1 LCLAV
6 LDLHWNRVRVLG
18 RLRLQTKV
26 LLMQIGIVVLVAA
39 LMSGAVISVL
49 ARVAGQQS
57 GERVLGIARTVAL
70 MPAVRD
76 AFNAPDPAAIIQ
88 PLAESVRQAAGVS
101 FVVVANRDLI
111 RYSHPNPELIGK
123 SLEDPP
129 LPYGAIA
136 EDDARALRGESFLV
150 EEDGSLGR
158 SIRAKVPLYADD
170 GSVIG
175 EVSVGV
181 GIERSQDILWS
192 HLSEV
197 AGAVALALLLGS
209 AISYLVARHI
219 KGQMLGLEP
228 AEIASL
234 FEQREAM
241 LQGIREGV
249 LAVDRAGLIT
259 VVNEEA
265 RRLLEIPQGVEGWP
279 IQEVIPESGL
289 PRVLRSGAAEA
300 DQSTYI
306 NGRAIVVSRV
316 AVRIRGRVVGA
327 IATFRD
333 QTELEEL
340 ARELQGARTSADTL
354 RAQAHEFA
362 NKLHTI
368 AGMLEL
374 GWHDEAVAYIT
385 GATRQQ
391 QEWLDELPRRIGD
404 PAVAALLIGKA
415 SVASERGITFSLS
428 PESQLEAH
436 DGLGDVLATIVGNL
450 VENAFDAVEG
460 QPRREVRVHL
470 VDREGDIHL
479 EVRDSGPGVPP
490 ALAARIFE
498 AGYSTKATS
507 AGQRGIGLALV
518 KRLVTQHA
526 GEVSVRTNGG
536 AVFTVRLPRWAST
549 AIHRNGKAQSA
560 P

>member
-1 LCLAV
+1 
-6 LDLHWNRVRVLG
+6 VRFLG

-39 LMSGAVISVL
+39 LMSGAIVSVL
-49 ARVAGQQS
+49 ARVAEQQS
-57 GERVLGIARTVAL
+57 GERVLGIAHTVAL
-70 MPAVRD
+70 MPAVRE
-76 AFNAPDPAAIIQ
+76 AFSSPDPPALIQ

-111 RYSHPNPELIGK
+111 RYSHPNPDLIGK

-129 LPYGAIA
+129 LPDGATP
-136 EDDARALRGESFLV
+136 EHDARALGGESFYV

-158 SIRAKVPLYADD
+158 SIRAKVPLHADD
-170 GSVIG
+170 GSIIG

-181 GIERSQDILWS
+181 GVERIQDVLVS
-192 HLSEV
+192 HLPEV
-197 AGAVALALLLGS
+197 GGAVALALLLGTGI
-209 AISYLVARHI
+209 AYLVARHV

-249 LAVDRAGLIT
+249 VAVDRAGLIT
-259 VVNEEA
+259 VVNDEA

-279 IQEVIPESGL
+279 IREVIPGSGL
-289 PRVLRSGAAEA
+289 PQVLRSGAAEA

-316 AVRIRGRVVGA
+316 PVRIRGRVVGA

-385 GATRQQ
+385 RATRQQ
-391 QEWLDELPRRIGD
+391 QEWLDELPRRIAD
-404 PAVAALLIGKA
+404 PALAALLIGKA
-415 SVASERGITFSLS
+415 SVASERGIIFSLS
-428 PESQLEAH
+428 PDSRLEAH

-450 VENAFDAVEG
+450 VENAFDVVEG
-460 QPRREVRVHL
+460 RPRREVSLRIG
-470 VDREGDIHL
+470 DRDGDIHL

-526 GEVSVRTNGG
+526 GEVSVRNDGG
-536 AVFTVRLPRWAST
+536 AVFTVRLPPWGTGT
-549 AIHRNGKAQSA
+549 AHRNGKAQSA